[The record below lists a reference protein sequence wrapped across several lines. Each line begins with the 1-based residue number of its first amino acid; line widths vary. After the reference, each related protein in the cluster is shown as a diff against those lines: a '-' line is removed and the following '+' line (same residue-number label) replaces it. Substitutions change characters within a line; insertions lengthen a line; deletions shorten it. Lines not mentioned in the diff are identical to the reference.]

1 MITGL
6 DVDPGADR
14 SGADGAAQLRPPADR
29 GIDELRAWRER
40 AARGAGLLPTELCSD
55 SELTAIAAASPM
67 SAEAL
72 AAVTGLGMLTASRLF
87 PAVRAALDGG
97 ER

>member
-1 MITGL
+1 M
-6 DVDPGADR
+6 
-14 SGADGAAQLRPPADR
+14 
-29 GIDELRAWRER
+29 
-40 AARGAGLLPTELCSD
+40 
-55 SELTAIAAASPM
+55 AIAAASPM